1 MILTDPEWQAVLLSL
16 KVSSLAVAL
25 SLPFGI
31 FFAWLLVRRR
41 FPGKALLDSVLH
53 LPLVLPPVVV
63 GYLLLISMGRR
74 GFIGEKLYDWFG
86 LTFAFSWRGA
96 VLAAAVMS
104 FPLMVRA
111 IRLALEGVDMKLEQ
125 AARTLGAGRWRVF
138 SPSRF
143 PDVTRHYCRD
153 GTGLRPLAGRVWRD
167 HHLRLEH
174 PRRDANDSVGHVY
187 PDSNAGRR
195 GRGGAAV
202 YHFNRISPGI
212 AAGVGMASAA
222 EPRADGEISMLELN
236 FTQTLGNH
244 TLTLNET
251 LPASGITA
259 IFGVSGAGKT
269 SLINAISG
277 LTRPQSG
284 RIVLNNRVLNDVE
297 NKVYL
302 TPDKRRIGYVFQD
315 ARLFPHYSVR
325 GNLRY
330 GMAKSMAGQF
340 DKLVTLLGIEP
351 LLDRLPSSLSGG
363 EKQRVAI
370 GRALLTAPELLLLDE
385 PLASL
390 DIPRKRELLPYLQ
403 RLTRE
408 INIPMLYV
416 SHSLDEILH
425 LADKVLVLE
434 EGSVKAFGNL
444 EEVWGSSVMH
454 PWLPREQQSSI
465 LKVSVLEHHP
475 HYAMTALALGDQH
488 LWVNKIDKPL
498 QSALRIRIQAS
509 DVSLVL
515 QPPLQTSIR
524 NILRAKVAECF
535 DDNGQVEVKLEV
547 GSRTLWARISPWARD
562 ELGIK
567 PGLWLYAQI
576 KSVSITA

>member
-1 MILTDPEWQAVLLSL
+1 
-16 KVSSLAVAL
+16 
-25 SLPFGI
+25 
-31 FFAWLLVRRR
+31 
-41 FPGKALLDSVLH
+41 
-53 LPLVLPPVVV
+53 
-63 GYLLLISMGRR
+63 
-74 GFIGEKLYDWFG
+74 
-86 LTFAFSWRGA
+86 
-96 VLAAAVMS
+96 
-104 FPLMVRA
+104 
-111 IRLALEGVDMKLEQ
+111 
-125 AARTLGAGRWRVF
+125 
-138 SPSRF
+138 
-143 PDVTRHYCRD
+143 
-153 GTGLRPLAGRVWRD
+153 
-167 HHLRLEH
+167 
-174 PRRDANDSVGHVY
+174 
-187 PDSNAGRR
+187 
-195 GRGGAAV
+195 
-202 YHFNRISPGI
+202 
-212 AAGVGMASAA
+212 
-222 EPRADGEISMLELN
+222 MLELN

-284 RIVLNNRVLNDVE
+284 RIVLNDRVLNDVE
-297 NKVYL
+297 NKIYL
-302 TPDKRRIGYVFQD
+302 SPDKRRIGYVFQD

-444 EEVWGSSVMH
+444 EEDGKQRDASLASKGAAEQYPESERAGTPPALCDDRAGAGRPASVG
-454 PWLPREQQSSI
+454 EQGRQAVTVRAAYSHSGI
-465 LKVSVLEHHP
+465 GRL
-475 HYAMTALALGDQH
+475 AGAATAAANQH
-488 LWVNKIDKPL
+488 
-498 QSALRIRIQAS
+498 S
-509 DVSLVL
+509 
-515 QPPLQTSIR
+515 
-524 NILRAKVAECF
+524 
-535 DDNGQVEVKLEV
+535 
-547 GSRTLWARISPWARD
+547 
-562 ELGIK
+562 
-567 PGLWLYAQI
+567 
-576 KSVSITA
+576 

>member
-1 MILTDPEWQAVLLSL
+1 
-16 KVSSLAVAL
+16 
-25 SLPFGI
+25 
-31 FFAWLLVRRR
+31 
-41 FPGKALLDSVLH
+41 
-53 LPLVLPPVVV
+53 
-63 GYLLLISMGRR
+63 
-74 GFIGEKLYDWFG
+74 
-86 LTFAFSWRGA
+86 
-96 VLAAAVMS
+96 
-104 FPLMVRA
+104 
-111 IRLALEGVDMKLEQ
+111 
-125 AARTLGAGRWRVF
+125 
-138 SPSRF
+138 
-143 PDVTRHYCRD
+143 
-153 GTGLRPLAGRVWRD
+153 
-167 HHLRLEH
+167 
-174 PRRDANDSVGHVY
+174 
-187 PDSNAGRR
+187 
-195 GRGGAAV
+195 
-202 YHFNRISPGI
+202 
-212 AAGVGMASAA
+212 
-222 EPRADGEISMLELN
+222 MLELN

-284 RIVLNNRVLNDVE
+284 RIVLNDRVLNDVE
-297 NKVYL
+297 NKIYL
-302 TPDKRRIGYVFQD
+302 SPDKRRIGYVFQD

-390 DIPRKRELLPYLQ
+390 Q

-454 PWLPREQQSSI
+454 PWLPKEQQSSI

-488 LWVNKIDKPL
+488 LWVSKVDKPL